1 MEGDRGYSEARR
13 LLKERYGQN
22 YRIAAAHV
30 QQLIDGPVIKSED
43 GAALQQFSTPLTS
56 CTNTLKELGY
66 LSKLDN
72 PDSLKKII
80 GKLPYGMRLRWRDVV
95 DSIMQ
100 VQEREV
106 TIEDITKFVNAKAR
120 AVSHPIF
127 GKINEP
133 DRNAQIKDSS
143 RRSNGFRGFKA
154 ASYGT
159 QVNRASRNDNGA
171 KTTEPKCP
179 LCKSN
184 HWLARC
190 RDFRGKSL
198 EDRLKIV
205 KDKGLCNN
213 CLTIGHFARECPKDS
228 FCKLE
233 GCRAKHSTFLHP
245 KPMTNSQS
253 QSAGINANSSD
264 MSPSQ
269 LDLPRSETAA
279 SSCVNMS
286 SKSTIS
292 SAIGLAILPVKV
304 KSPGNP
310 AMVETYAFLDNG
322 SNASFCTEKLLNRLG
337 LEGRQSKIS
346 LATLRGTNEPV
357 RCSLVDLQVFDLNEE
372 NMVEI
377 SSVYSTPSRPVNK
390 EDMASREDMDR
401 WPHLNGVEVPAIDAE
416 IGLLIGSNVPQVLQ
430 PREIRVG
437 EHGGPYPTKTLLGW
451 TVNGPLGRLSDRKRL
466 SANFVKADAALS
478 QQFEKF
484 CNLEFNDSADNNDVA
499 MSRNDLRALGIM
511 EETAQ
516 LKENHYEIA
525 LPWKSDPPRLEDNR
539 PMAEHRLNLLMRRL
553 ARDSTT
559 HERYK
564 CFMEDLIVNHAGP
577 VPKEEPNSP
586 AARWYLPHHPVY
598 HPQKPRKVRVVFDC
612 AAKWRG
618 TSLNDQLLQGP
629 DLTQSLV
636 GVLSRFRQERVA
648 LMSDVEAMFHQVRV
662 RPCDRSYLRFLWWPD
677 GDFNISPEEFQM
689 TVHLFRPTSSPSCA
703 NFALRKTAKDN
714 ATENNSE
721 AVETVLK
728 NFYVDDCLKSVA
740 TTDEAVKLAGD
751 LRDLLAKG
759 GFRLTKWL
767 SNDKEVLKSIPESE
781 RATSVKTLD
790 FSDILTERALGVQ
803 WNVNHDKFTFKIA
816 AKDKPPT
823 RRGIL
828 SIVSSVYDPLGFIS
842 PYVLQAKMIL
852 QELCRKKLKWDDHI
866 LDSDLLKWKEWLR
879 ELPKLERFQVE
890 RCFKPAEFSAIES
903 CELHHFSDASELGY
917 GAVSYI
923 RLVNEY
929 GDAHCSLVMAKSRL
943 APLKAVTIP
952 RLELS
957 AAVLAVRLDRIIR
970 KEITLPIKS
979 STFWTDSTCVLRYI
993 RNKEKKFQTFV
1004 ANRVTRILEQ
1014 SREEQ
1019 WQYVDTTFN
1028 PADEASRGMSVDSL
1042 INNLSWTRGP
1052 KFLRSSPESWPPQP
1066 TDLGPIPEN
1075 DPEVKTESKVCLTE
1089 VTEQENPLLKI
1100 FQRYSSWR
1108 QLKKVIAWILRY
1120 KANLLQLVYGRIKG
1134 ACLRPSSV
1142 PIKPH
1147 SVKELDDAEAAIIT
1161 CVQGQCFQE
1170 DLKSLKHASKVEG
1183 KLAVIPRSSNIY
1195 KLDPMLIDG
1204 VIRVGG
1210 RLRKVP
1216 IDSNAKH
1223 PVILPRKHHVVD
1235 LIIRHYHSLS
1245 GHSGTEYT
1253 LFLIREKFWP
1263 INARAAVKQAISRC
1277 FKCKKRQAS
1286 PTQQRMASLPLDRVT
1301 PSRPPFTYVGVDCF
1315 GPFQVKRG
1323 RSSAKTYGV
1332 LFTCLTVRAAHIEVA
1347 NSLDTDSFLNALR
1360 RFIAR
1365 RGPPEEMRS
1374 DNGGNFVRGEKELR
1388 EAIKD
1393 WNQSRI
1399 HDHLLQF
1406 NTKWTF
1412 NPPASFRHGGAW
1424 GRCIRSVRKVLR
1436 VLVKEQQLNDEG
1448 LRTLMCEAETIV
1460 NGRPITKL
1468 SDDPLDLE
1476 PLTPNHLL

>member
-1 MEGDRGYSEARR
+1 
-13 LLKERYGQN
+13 
-22 YRIAAAHV
+22 
-30 QQLIDGPVIKSED
+30 
-43 GAALQQFSTPLTS
+43 
-56 CTNTLKELGY
+56 
-66 LSKLDN
+66 
-72 PDSLKKII
+72 
-80 GKLPYGMRLRWRDVV
+80 MRLKWRDVV
-95 DSIMQ
+95 DNITQ
-100 VQEREV
+100 VQDREA

-127 GKINEP
+127 GKISEP
-133 DRNAQIKDSS
+133 EKNAQIKGPGK
-143 RRSNGFRGFKA
+143 RSNGFGGFRA

-159 QVNRASRNDNGA
+159 QVDRASRDANGA
-171 KTTEPKCP
+171 NITEPKCP

-190 RDFRGKSL
+190 REFRGKSL
-198 EDRLKIV
+198 EDRLRIV

-213 CLTIGHFARECPKDS
+213 CLTIGHFARRCPKDS
-228 FCKLE
+228 FCKVE

-245 KPMTNSQS
+245 KPTTNSQG
-253 QSAGINANSSD
+253 QRAGTIADSSD
-264 MSPSQ
+264 MALSQ
-269 LDLPRSETAA
+269 PDLPHSETAA
-279 SSCVNMS
+279 SSFVNMS

-310 AMVETYAFLDNG
+310 AVVETYAFLDNG
-322 SNASFCTEKLLNRLG
+322 SNASFCTEQLLNRLG

-346 LATLRGTNEPV
+346 LTTLRGTNESV

-372 NMVEI
+372 NMIEI
-377 SSVYSTPSRPVNK
+377 PSVYSTPSLPVNK
-390 EDMASREDMDR
+390 EDIATREDIDR

-437 EHGGPYPTKTLLGW
+437 EHGGPYATKTLLGW
-451 TVNGPLGRLSDRKRL
+451 TVNGPLGRLSDREGL
-466 SANFVKADAALS
+466 YTNFVKADAALS
-478 QQFEKF
+478 QHFERF
-484 CNLEFNDSADNNDVA
+484 CNLEFNDSADNDLA
-499 MSRNDLRALGIM
+499 MSRNDLRALSVM

-539 PMAEHRLNLLMRRL
+539 PMAEHRLHLLKRRL

-559 HERYK
+559 HEKYK
-564 CFMEDLIVNHAGP
+564 CFMEDLIEKGHARP
-577 VPKEEPNSP
+577 VPREEPNPS

-598 HPQKPRKVRVVFDC
+598 HPQKPGKLRVVFDC

-662 RPCDRSYLRFLWWPD
+662 RPRDRSYLRFLWWPD
-677 GDFNISPEEFQM
+677 GNFNSSPEEFQM
-689 TVHLFRPTSSPSCA
+689 TVHLFGATSSPSCA

-714 ATENNSE
+714 ATEGNSQ

-740 TTDEAVKLAGD
+740 TTEEAVKLAGD
-751 LRDLLAKG
+751 LSDLLAKG

-767 SNDKEVLKSIPESE
+767 SNDKEVLKSIPETE
-781 RATSVKTLD
+781 RATSVKILD
-790 FSDILTERALGVQ
+790 FGDVLTERALGVQ

-828 SIVSSVYDPLGFIS
+828 SIVSSVYDPLGFVS
-842 PYVLQAKMIL
+842 PYVLQAKIIL
-852 QELCRKKLKWDDHI
+852 QELCRKKLKKWDDHI
-866 LDSDLLKWKEWLR
+866 LDSDLMKWKEWLR

-890 RCFKPAEFSAIES
+890 RCFKPAEFSTIES

-923 RLVNEY
+923 RLVNEL
-929 GDAHCSLVMAKSRL
+929 GDVRCSLVMAKSRL
-943 APLKAVTIP
+943 APLKAITIP

-957 AAVLAVRLDRIIR
+957 AAVLAVRLDRMIR
-970 KEITLPIKS
+970 QEITLPIKS

-993 RNKEKKFQTFV
+993 RNKEKRFQTFV

-1014 SREEQ
+1014 SQEAQ
-1019 WQYVDTTFN
+1019 WRYVDTTSN

-1042 INNLSWTRGP
+1042 INDLRWTRGP
-1052 KFLRSSPESWPPQP
+1052 RFLRSPPESWLSQP
-1066 TDLGPIPEN
+1066 IDLGPIPEN
-1075 DPEVKTESKVCLTE
+1075 DPEVKTESKVCLAG
-1089 VTEQENPLLKI
+1089 VAEQENPLSKI

-1108 QLKKVIAWILRY
+1108 QLKKTIAWILRY
-1120 KANLLQLVYGRIKG
+1120 KANLLQFVSGRRKG
-1134 ACLRPSSV
+1134 ASLPPSSV
-1142 PIKPH
+1142 PIKPL
-1147 SVKELDDAEAAIIT
+1147 SIKELDDAEAAIVT
-1161 CVQGQCFQE
+1161 CVQEQCFRE
-1170 DLKSLKHASKVEG
+1170 DLKFLKHASKVEG
-1183 KLAVIPRSSNIY
+1183 RMAVIPRSSNIY

-1210 RLRKVP
+1210 RLHKAP
-1216 IDSNAKH
+1216 INSNAKH
-1223 PVILPRKHHVVD
+1223 PVILPRKHHVVN

-1253 LFLIREKFWP
+1253 LSLMREKFWP
-1263 INARAAVKQAISRC
+1263 INARAAVKQVTSLC
-1277 FKCKKRQAS
+1277 FYCKKGRAS
-1286 PTQQRMASLPLDRVT
+1286 PSQQKMASLPLDRVT

-1315 GPFQVKRG
+1315 GPFQVKHG
-1323 RSSAKTYGV
+1323 RSSVKRYGV
-1332 LFTCLTVRAAHIEVA
+1332 LFTCLTVRAVHIEVA

-1374 DNGGNFVRGEKELR
+1374 DNGGNFVCGEKELR
-1388 EAIKD
+1388 EAIKE
-1393 WNQSRI
+1393 WNQTRI
-1399 HDHLLQF
+1399 HNHLLQF

-1412 NPPASFRHGGAW
+1412 NPPASSHHGGAW
-1424 GRCIRSVRKVLR
+1424 ERCIRSVRKVSPCL
-1436 VLVKEQQLNDEG
+1436 KK
-1448 LRTLMCEAETIV
+1448 T
-1460 NGRPITKL
+1460 L
-1468 SDDPLDLE
+1468 SDSK
-1476 PLTPNHLL
+1476 NHAIYRNVVSKN